1 MELGGDKMNGIIKT
15 MNAFQSQS
23 SNTTE
28 LGKINQN
35 DPCFGI
41 EF

>member
-1 MELGGDKMNGIIKT
+1 MELGGDKMNDIIKI

-28 LGKINQN
+28 FSKIIKN